1 MKVPHSASE
10 ARRILGSYGLSP
22 RKKFGQNFLTDE
34 SLLSEIVDAADVDKS
49 DIILEIGPGM
59 GTLTAQLAQRA
70 GRVVALEIDKGLI
83 PLLTDVLS
91 EYDNVSVI
99 NCDVMKS
106 DIRQILSDPQICGDF
121 AGASSFKVV
130 ANLPYYITTPI
141 MMYLLE
147 EDLAFD
153 SITVMVQR
161 EVADRMCA
169 QAGSREYGALSL
181 AVAYYTKPEI
191 MIEVPPES
199 FTPPPAVDSAVVRL
213 TRLPEAPVSCAR
225 QALFSLIRASFNQR
239 RKTLVNAL
247 AGGGVCGG
255 DKEAIRAALS
265 ELGLPENVRGEQ
277 LSLEQFSDLG
287 QQLFK

>member
-1 MKVPHSASE
+1 MNVPHSASE

-34 SLLSEIVDAADVDKS
+34 SLLSEIVDAAGIEKS
-49 DIILEIGPGM
+49 DIVLEIGPGM
-59 GTLTAQLAQRA
+59 GTLTSQLAMRA

-83 PLLTDVLS
+83 PLLSDLLS
-91 EYDNVSVI
+91 EHDNVSVI

-106 DIRQILSDPQICGDF
+106 DIKQILSDPDICGDL
-121 AGASSFKVV
+121 ANAPSFKVV

-147 EDLAFD
+147 EDLDFA
-153 SITVMVQR
+153 SITVMVQL
-161 EVADRMCA
+161 EVAERMCA
-169 QAGSREYGALSL
+169 QPGSRDYGALSL
-181 AVAYYTKPEI
+181 AVAYYTTPEI

-213 TRLPEAPVSCAR
+213 TRLPEPPVSCDR
-225 QALFSLIRASFNQR
+225 KVLFSLIRAAFNQR

-247 AGGGVCGG
+247 AGGGICGG
-255 DKEAIRAALS
+255 DKDAIRAAMS
-265 ELGLPENVRGEQ
+265 EVGLADNVRGEQ
-277 LSLEQFSDLG
+277 LSLQQFSDLG
-287 QQLFK
+287 ERLSR